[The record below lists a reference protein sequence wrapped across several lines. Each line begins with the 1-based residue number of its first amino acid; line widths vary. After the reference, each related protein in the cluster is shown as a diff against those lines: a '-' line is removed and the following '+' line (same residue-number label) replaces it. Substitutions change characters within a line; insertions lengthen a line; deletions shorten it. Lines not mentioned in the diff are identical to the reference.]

1 MGRHDRMSEKR
12 ENWCSGK
19 VCFFNNAKVDYR
31 AEICFD
37 EYHQGIITIYGVARE
52 DLSAAEHGEYK
63 LMVIL
68 LENKEYISAF
78 DLYVKEITCDT
89 KMVDEM
95 PEFDGG
101 KIVAVSS
108 AILKEKNFFR
118 DEDTCKELIME
129 VTDGCELIGVCP
141 YDLNRKYM
149 DILTYKN
156 IEIPIQISTIHINT
170 VIGELWLDVFPT
182 YKQSKDSFA
191 IGFLHKIQFKPTK
204 ALKIT
209 EIRETLAKLTSFLT
223 LLCGETVTINK
234 LSVMKK
240 TDSDDGLMDFIGICN
255 FKKEKLN
262 VLNSSGIDATG
273 FKRVSVFKLSD
284 FNDLEKAMNFW
295 FEHYDKLLNAQ
306 KAYDRILL
314 DEELKIATA
323 GKFLAAMQLVEG
335 YAQAF
340 ADEEQEIKIFESK
353 KQKILAMLTEEE
365 DIELVDKGLGFS
377 GISFRKALKE
387 YLYKGSNCL
396 EEISKTAF
404 FNKHNGLIDRI
415 VNDRNFYTH
424 SSNRTTPQM
433 HFDEMLNVT
442 SVCKEIYRIL
452 IFNEMG
458 IPHSLLVQR
467 FFHSRKSAAV
477 FSNVLGVKLCAEGNL
492 PKYDGAMWHFTD

>member
-1 MGRHDRMSEKR
+1 MSEKR

-63 LMVIL
+63 SMVIL

-108 AILKEKNFFR
+108 AILKGKNFFR

-141 YDLNRKYM
+141 YALNRKYM

-170 VIGELWLDVFPT
+170 VIGALWLDVFPT

-204 ALKIT
+204 ALKIL

-340 ADEEQEIKIFESK
+340 ADEEQEIKIFENK

-377 GISFRKALKE
+377 VISFRKALKE

-396 EEISKTAF
+396 KEISKTAF